1 MISKNTNII
10 LFYMEKTKNKK
21 IKKITKKIKK
31 KNKEMDS
38 TNIYES
44 IVNMNKN
51 HKLIPSPYYAS
62 IEDAIEKITNNIIG
76 KGNHIL
82 LSTGSATPTYYYYVL
97 YQAENEEYY
106 IIYNNILSDNKIVL
120 GKMVKNSENEYKF
133 HPR

>member
-1 MISKNTNII
+1 
-10 LFYMEKTKNKK
+10 MEKTKN
-21 IKKITKKIKK
+21 K

-38 TNIYES
+38 TNIYEY
-44 IVNMNKN
+44 IVNTNKN

-62 IEDAIEKITNNIIG
+62 IEDAIEKITNNVIG

-120 GKMVKNSENEYKF
+120 GKMVKNSENGYKF